1 MTFRP
6 KLIASALMLCCG
18 AAFSANET
26 SYYNI
31 VGIETSSGLNWPGM
45 VSTIYDMYLTQD
57 AVTCTDGAW
66 SLKVGTDTYKPAG
79 FGKIAAGTSTG
90 RCFGSVEATPE
101 GLYGL
106 VKDYWVDLMNSG
118 NLTLGT
124 DIDLA
129 ELSEDGGTC
138 VANHKPLPYKSS
150 KTFFGG
156 NHKISNLCYE
166 TSEMRGPVGFFE
178 SIENTLMQ
186 DFTIERAR
194 IAVNGVANGSYY
206 PAGAVAGTLNLVT
219 MENVKLTNVTVNAPI
234 AGGVAGLVMNSSI
247 KKVVNGSN
255 VSIGNSVTVAEPL
268 KEIIYGADKLSLVSP
283 YGVFLGGVAGI
294 SVRNDKN
301 DTVYTL
307 DEVSI
312 AVKIRNSA
320 TESRSAL
327 GGAVGFSFSSLDK
340 FRNINVVNGGT
351 TTDPVASRISGGS
364 AMGGLIGYSSLYYE
378 NNSPIAEEKSV
389 VKLDKSS
396 FTGEIGEASSPDII
410 AVGGLV
416 GRDSLLA
423 FTKFEIV
430 NSTANISFEDEV
442 KSAGRYRY
450 FAGGIL
456 GYGNNCASS
465 NRNTDFVVIEKAK
478 STGSMMVS
486 ASDKA
491 VENLHVDVTMGG
503 IAGAACIAMENRG
516 FKDNSSSVSLT
527 SKVKTTGDSIT
538 VGGMIGS
545 IFVADA
551 KGASLTGLNYTGKI
565 TVEDSLSESFVGG
578 VLGQFREAE
587 GGRTVTF
594 KNVYVSADGGTLVD
608 YKLLA
613 PADPK
618 LDKPIGTR
626 IGGVCGYCKETG
638 VSEKIGIMGGISVE
652 GGNNYAGDLLY
663 VGGIMGY
670 THNPSVSLMI
680 EKTFTQGDMMVDAAA
695 TSTKVGYLVGYGL
708 ATQQKG
714 SYTFRSNYH
723 YSENDNV
730 DAFGFLSDTD
740 AQGDGLGAGWISN
753 ENISYNIRNGLES
766 TYASN
771 DLHNGFAT
779 KSEMKTRN
787 FAGELNRVFSSIDD
801 EAYAWCYEAGTYNDL
816 PFVTGKNV
824 TAVSPS
830 NTVDYFVSFYDYDGI
845 TLLQTPE
852 KVPEGKSATPP
863 ENPVREGY
871 TFVGWDKSF
880 DNVMTDLSIVAMYD
894 INRYWVVFHK
904 EDSTVIYG
912 TNSDESTYPYGAIVE
927 DPDADRYAS
936 RLAKE
941 GYTFVGWNDST
952 HYVGVTQDLY
962 IYPVYK
968 VNKYTLHLLDD
979 EKNPIQ
985 SGLVPF
991 GTELSL
997 PESAEKEE
1005 TEEFSYT
1012 FDSWKMADGGE
1023 IPTTMP
1029 AHDIA
1034 VVATFKAEKK
1044 SYPVTFLDYDGTP
1057 LGDPQM
1063 VEYGESAT
1071 FPVYE
1076 DTENKRIYA
1085 WSNADVSNITGPK
1098 TVTAQVKFKI
1108 TFKMTEDS
1116 VYHEEWITNGFD
1128 ISFVNDQVL
1137 DRDTADGLMYTF
1149 IGWEPEIGVVDGPAV
1164 YTARYE
1170 SEPYEI
1176 PPSSSSSEPSS
1187 SSSVIVV
1194 ANDMIAASRL
1204 EPSGHAV
1211 RLVYST
1217 QKVDPAVKTQVRLVV
1232 DGAEGFA
1239 VDTVLVDSLTSSS
1252 STGIWETISAPD
1264 GDVVAKLYVENQF
1277 VVDSSVQ
1284 KLVLKAEKDVNV
1296 WDWKMVSLADVKSED
1311 VDWNGDATFYWWDEQ
1326 NPIGDYWQYKAFL
1339 GGDADPALGYWYGT
1353 ENGIALTRERAA
1365 DTRDSLIRWELD
1377 SLYSGWNMVA
1387 NPYGWYVML
1396 DTAAA
1401 AKEGIH
1407 FWRWDDESSQYK
1419 PTDIVGPYE
1428 AVWAKSAKKVTWE
1441 VSSEPI
1447 YDFARKDVPSSGKVA
1462 ALRKDAA
1469 RTSLSNWSVVA
1480 TLKGEN
1486 GKEDSW
1492 NVLGVG
1498 AKDEIMEKAPMG
1510 MGKYVRLAIMDGK
1523 SKLAK
1528 SVKTVADEYEW
1539 TLKVSASG
1547 NSDGELSFDGVD
1559 ALNQMGL
1566 SMYVTVDGKT
1576 KEVKGSAPLMI
1587 ALSKTSREVSV
1598 RVAPAGKSVASR
1610 MSGFSAVQLGDGLQ
1624 VGFDA
1629 PESLAGTTAS
1639 YALTDVKGKV
1649 ISSGNFKASAGTNS
1663 LNLKTPKSGV
1673 YFVQLKLG
1681 SQKAS
1686 AKVFIK

>member
-1 MTFRP
+1 MNFRP
-6 KLIASALMLCCG
+6 KLFVSALLLCSG
-18 AAFSANET
+18 AALSANEN
-26 SYYNI
+26 SYYNV
-31 VGIETSSGLNWPGM
+31 VGVAATPTLWMPGM
-45 VSTIYDMYLTQD
+45 PQMVYDVYLTQD
-57 AVTCTDGAW
+57 AVTCTDPDW
-66 SLKVGTDTYKPAG
+66 SMKVGTSTYRPSG
-79 FGKIAAGTSTG
+79 YGGIAAGGSTG
-90 RCFGSVEATPE
+90 VCYGSAEATPE
-101 GLYGL
+101 NLYDL
-106 VKDYWVDLMNSG
+106 VKKYWVDAVNTS
-118 NLTLGT
+118 NLTLGS
-124 DIDLA
+124 DIDLGEMSA
-129 ELSEDGGTC
+129 TDGEC
-138 VANHKPLPYKSS
+138 KANHKPLPYKSG
-150 KTFFGG
+150 KTFYGE
-156 NHKISNLCYE
+156 NHKISNLCYVSS
-166 TSEMRGPVGFFE
+166 TMSESVGFFDAV
-178 SIENTLMQ
+178 ENTLMQ
-186 DFTIERAR
+186 DVVLDGVQIVVHGTVGER
-194 IAVNGVANGSYY
+194 VYPVGSL
-206 PAGAVAGTLNLVT
+206 AGSLNLVT
-219 MENVKLTNVTVNAPI
+219 LENVKLSNVSIDAPL
-234 AGGVAGLVMNSSI
+234 AGGVAGVVLNSSI
-247 KKVVNGSN
+247 IKMSNSGNISISNTQAVTTPPKKVAVGE
-255 VSIGNSVTVAEPL
+255 TD
-268 KEIIYGADKLSLVSP
+268 YGLVGP
-283 YGVFLGGVAGI
+283 YGVLLGGVAGI
-294 SVRNDKN
+294 SIRDDRND
-301 DTVYTL
+301 TAFTL
-307 DEVSI
+307 DDVSLSVRI
-312 AVKIRNSA
+312 QNAA
-320 TESRSAL
+320 EGTRSAL
-327 GGAVGFSFSSLDK
+327 GGAIGFVFSSQDK
-340 FRNINVVNGGT
+340 FRNVNVVTGG
-351 TTDPVASRISGGS
+351 VAKSASTSRISGGS
-364 AMGGLIGYSSLYYE
+364 AMGGLVGYASLLYQ
-378 NNSPIAEEKSV
+378 NNSPIAVDKSV
-389 VKLDKSS
+389 LKLERSS
-396 FTGEIGEASSPDII
+396 FAGEIGDASSPDVI

-423 FTKFEIV
+423 FTKLEIV
-430 NSTANISFEDEV
+430 NSTANISFTDEV
-442 KSAGRYRY
+442 KKTGSYRY
-450 FAGGIL
+450 YAGGIL

-670 THNPSVSLMI
+670 THNTSVSLMI
-680 EKTFTQGDMMVDAAA
+680 EKTFTQGDIMVDAAA

-753 ENISYNIRNGLES
+753 ENFSYNIRNGLES

-801 EAYAWCYEAGTYNDL
+801 EGYAWCYEAGTYNDL
-816 PFVTGKNV
+816 PFVTSKNV
-824 TAVSPS
+824 TTVSPS

-880 DNVMTDLSIVAMYD
+880 DNVMTDLSIVAEYK

-1116 VYHEEWITNGFD
+1116 VFHEEWITNGFD

-1137 DRDTADGLMYTF
+1137 DRDTADGLKYSF

-1176 PPSSSSSEPSS
+1176 PPSSSSSEQSS

-1194 ANDMIAASRL
+1194 ANDMIAGSRL

-1264 GDVVAKLYVENQF
+1264 GNVVAKLYVENQF

-1498 AKDEIMEKAPMG
+1498 AKAETMEKAPMG

-1528 SVKTVADEYEW
+1528 SVKAVSDRYEW

-1566 SMYVTVDGKT
+1566 DMYVTVDGKT
-1576 KEVKGSAPLMI
+1576 QKVREGQGVKV
-1587 ALSKTSREVSV
+1587 ALSKTSKEVSV
-1598 RVAPAGKSVASR
+1598 QVVTAAKEMASKV
-1610 MSGFSAVQLGDGLQ
+1610 SGFKVNRVGEGLRL
-1624 VGFDA
+1624 GFDA

-1649 ISSGNFKASAGTNS
+1649 VLSGNLRVTGGTNS
-1663 LNLKTPKSGV
+1663 LDLKNPKSGM

-1681 SQKAS
+1681 SQNVSSRILVK
-1686 AKVFIK
+1686 